1 MYELLEKVLKP
12 YGPSGNEEAVART
25 IRQALEG
32 HVDSIETDVMG
43 NLIAIK
49 KGTNPNGKKVMFS
62 AHMDHIG
69 FIVTGFE
76 KEGFLRVTNVGGVSP
91 DSNQF
96 RHVTFGNGVQGVVV
110 SQPLKPGES
119 RAMKHMF
126 IDIGAQDKAEA
137 EKMVKLGDVAVYAP
151 NVVRLGEHRVAS
163 PAMDDRSA
171 CAVLLQFLLQ
181 AGTYADTII
190 GVFSVQ
196 EEVGCRGAK
205 TASFALAPDVGI
217 ALDVT
222 AWGDTP
228 EVDQPAVALGKGIAV
243 KVMDRASISNPALRD
258 QLMGLAEKRNIPY
271 QREVLAFG
279 GTDAGSM
286 QTSRGGI
293 PVCTLSI
300 PCRYV
305 HSALETVDLRDME
318 AGVQLMLAYME
329 DGVK

>member
-1 MYELLEKVLKP
+1 M
-12 YGPSGNEEAVART
+12 
-25 IRQALEG
+25 
-32 HVDSIETDVMG
+32 
-43 NLIAIK
+43 
-49 KGTNPNGKKVMFS
+49 
-62 AHMDHIG
+62 
-69 FIVTGFE
+69 
-76 KEGFLRVTNVGGVSP
+76 
-91 DSNQF
+91 
-96 RHVTFGNGVQGVVV
+96 TFGNGVQGVVI
-110 SQPLKPGES
+110 SQPLKPGEN
-119 RAMKHMF
+119 RAMKHLF
-126 IDIGAQDKAEA
+126 IDIGAQDRAEA

-163 PAMDDRSA
+163 PCHGRPQRLRGAA
-171 CAVLLQFLLQ
+171 AVP
-181 AGTYADTII
+181 APGRHYADTII